1 MTKYVICLY
10 ALTSWI
16 WSFLSL
22 ELAFLVVSG
31 SLLSIFPSTHKYLCP
46 NVNFQKVCGRLPQ
59 WSSGSEFAL
68 QCRGCSFNPWL
79 GKQDPM
85 YQGAAKPACCN
96 HWSSQTAE
104 AMCHYY
110 RVLKLEWKILH
121 ASTKTWCIWINKK
134 KKKNACGSGHTLP
147 GQPWSCH
154 NILGHGCPR
163 IAHQSR
169 QQSES
174 TDNSL
179 PPLMNLNKE
188 HQLGTIFLCVCVCL
202 CVSHSAVSD
211 SLQPHGS

>member
-1 MTKYVICLY
+1 MQCLD
-10 ALTSWI
+10 
-16 WSFLSL
+16 LS
-22 ELAFLVVSG
+22 
-31 SLLSIFPSTHKYLCP
+31 FPSSPPPTSISTQISTSRRYVEDFPSGPVVHNLPCNAGDAVSIPGWGNKIPCTKEQLSPRAATTEAHKPRRPCAITT
-46 NVNFQKVCGRLPQ
+46 K
-59 WSSGSEFAL
+59 SSSWNERSCMLQLRPDASEL
-68 QCRGCSFNPWL
+68 
-79 GKQDPM
+79 
-85 YQGAAKPACCN
+85 
-96 HWSSQTAE
+96 
-104 AMCHYY
+104 
-110 RVLKLEWKILH
+110 
-121 ASTKTWCIWINKK
+121 INIKK